1 MEGCQSKSRRVI
13 RRQLQESRGEI
24 MVAWITVIVEMVRSS
39 KFGAVFVDLADRL
52 DVSCKRSQG

>member
-1 MEGCQSKSRRVI
+1 
-13 RRQLQESRGEI
+13 